1 VTYAIISGLLVLT
14 GLCMIILRQDA
25 RQRRVNHQVSV
36 ALTTDHAP
44 IVTKAAPVRLPTRHF
59 RRDYLLHILLNY
71 RADAPCLWPG
81 MYTVAA
87 GIGAMVLT
95 IIVGGIVGSLIL
107 PWWAQ
112 VIGGIVDGCLVMRML
127 FTWQQR
133 RCTDQLMRQLPDVIE
148 MIVSAIRAG
157 LPISE
162 AFHIVAR
169 ETANPTREQFA
180 SVTRALNLGHSSEKA
195 IRTIYERT
203 HVEEYAIFSVTL
215 AVQSRAGGR
224 LAETL
229 GILGN
234 TIRERVALAGRAKA
248 LASETQLSAR
258 VLSAIPFIAGIALY
272 ILRPDAINPLFN
284 DPRGQK
290 LFATGLISVTL
301 GIITMRRMIRKG
313 TTV

>member
-1 VTYAIISGLLVLT
+1 VTYGIITGLLVLT
-14 GLCMIILRQDA
+14 GLCLIILRQDS
-25 RQRRVNHQVSV
+25 RQRRVDHQIVV
-36 ALTTDHAP
+36 ALTTDHAAV
-44 IVTKAAPVRLPTRHF
+44 VTKTAPVLLKRHS
-59 RRDYLLHILLNY
+59 RRDYLLHILMNY
-71 RADAPCLWPG
+71 RSDAPRLWPAI
-81 MYTVAA
+81 YTVAA
-87 GIGAMVLT
+87 GIGVMLLT
-95 IIVGGIVGSLIL
+95 IIVGGIVGSMIL
-107 PWWAQ
+107 PWWAP
-112 VIGGIVDGCLVMRML
+112 VTGGIIDGCLVMRML

-133 RCTDQLMRQLPDVIE
+133 RYKDQLLRQLPDVIE
-148 MIVSAIRAG
+148 MIVSAVRAG

-162 AFHIVAR
+162 TFHIVAR

-180 SVTRALNLGHSSEKA
+180 LVTQALSLGRSPEEA

-203 HVEEYAIFSVTL
+203 NVEEYAIFSVTL
-215 AVQSRAGGR
+215 AVQSKAGGR

-229 GILGN
+229 GILGD

-272 ILRPDAINPLFN
+272 TLRPDAINPLFD
-284 DPRGQK
+284 DPRGQR
-290 LFATGLISVTL
+290 LLALGLISVTL